1 MITDIQQPV
10 DDIFLCPLT
19 TLLSVSQADVIYR
32 YLAARSEDPY
42 LYMIV

>member
-10 DDIFLCPLT
+10 DDIFFCPLT
-19 TLLSVSQADVIYR
+19 TLLCSQADVIYR